1 MVGLDYVI
9 NLIDKS
15 FSGGMKK
22 AKKNTEGLDQAVG
35 KTNKHIGGLKGTSKQ
50 GFGAVI
56 KWAKRAAIATG
67 LVFAIGQVQAFGTEI
82 TNQAAKFEGYE
93 NAIRFA
99 SGADGAKNIHFLNKT
114 IKSLNLDMASSFEG
128 FQTLTG
134 SLKGTSL
141 EGKATRDIFDAVG
154 VAATTMNLT
163 ADQSK
168 GAFLAI
174 GQMASKGKVQA
185 EELRG
190 QLGER
195 IPGALGIAARSM
207 GMSQIEF
214 NKMLDS
220 GKVYAEDFLPK
231 FAKELKKTF
240 EGGLPAAANS
250 MQSAINKKNN
260 AIMSFKLAFADV
272 LRPALIGVLNVGTK
286 FFNFLGELFDYLE
299 PVKKAFKGVAD
310 VMQPITDNFK
320 NLSFGFADTS
330 KNMSMAE
337 TVMVNIAKA
346 VEFVTPAIGF
356 LSEVLGFVISHAM
369 SIQQVFRDA
378 TMELFNSAEGSE
390 FLANTTT
397 TLLYVWDILKPAIS
411 GVTDVLKVAIAVVFD
426 TVKGIMTAVN
436 AVWEWGRRTEWV
448 GKVFTGFKTIIKNT
462 FLDIAGAAKTILGGV
477 GDLIVGIFTLDID
490 KITAGLK
497 GAFKGV
503 TEVIDG
509 KLPKINK
516 DLEKP
521 IIKKITID
529 KAVAK
534 NENNIVKGTA
544 TENSNANALAGG
556 NTNSKKQTLSGSAS
570 GGTASK
576 NITFKIE
583 SLVKELKIQPQTL
596 KEGMIDVE
604 KQVKDIFIR
613 MIRDVETQAQF

>member
-35 KTNKHIGGLKGTSKQ
+35 KTNKGIGSLKGSSKQ
-50 GFGAVI
+50 GFGSVI

-260 AIMSFKLAFADV
+260 ALVSFK
-272 LRPALIGVLNVGTK
+272 K
-286 FFNFLGELFDYLE
+286 
-299 PVKKAFKGVAD
+299 
-310 VMQPITDNFK
+310 
-320 NLSFGFADTS
+320 SFGD
-330 KNMSMAE
+330 NM
-337 TVMVNIAKA
+337 
-346 VEFVTPAIGF
+346 
-356 LSEVLGFVISHAM
+356 
-369 SIQQVFRDA
+369 
-378 TMELFNSAEGSE
+378 
-390 FLANTTT
+390 
-397 TLLYVWDILKPAIS
+397 KPAIIGILNLKSQFFGFLEEFLPKLNPILSSVVNLGNAFKPLTDRLFGLSTAMGGTEGFANGLKDAINGIAIGVEIAAEGIVYMWDTFHPLIKAIGAAVAVQWAFNIALAANPVGLVIAGITLLAGGIIYAYKKVGWFRGGIMATWETLKGFGGAIKTYVIDRFKQMIS
-411 GVTDVLKVAIAVVFD
+411 GLTGIATAFKHFWNGD
-426 TVKGIMTAVN
+426 WQKGIEAGKESMKNLLGTDAKKNLVDNLKQTGIN
-436 AVWEWGRRTEWV
+436 A
-448 GKVFTGFKTIIKNT
+448 GKAYADGLEQAKANNVKKDNLFDITSKTT
-462 FLDIAGAAKTILGGV
+462 S
-477 GDLIVGIFTLDID
+477 
-490 KITAGLK
+490 
-497 GAFKGV
+497 
-503 TEVIDG
+503 
-509 KLPKINK
+509 
-516 DLEKP
+516 
-521 IIKKITID
+521 
-529 KAVAK
+529 
-534 NENNIVKGTA
+534 NNIVKGTA
-544 TENSNANALAGG
+544 TENSNTNALAGG

-583 SLVKELKIQPQTL
+583 SIVKELKIQPQTL